1 MDLIPVMYELSSRMS
16 NKTIEFFS
24 CTSLWPSIAAS
35 AQDPRWWRQRCETLL
50 ERRLVREE
58 GMHWADVYRSL
69 LLVKDKP
76 RFDKTLCYSELLID
90 VLLEIGA
97 DPVERTRIEP
107 RGMLVTV
114 GYGPKIMSNVYR
126 PLRFVVQ
133 GGDIAAVT
141 RMLSDPRIGAD
152 DLNMGAGAAIESGK
166 DCALDVLLAD
176 LRMTQQMRFG
186 FDEER
191 CRRRPTATL

>member
-1 MDLIPVMYELSSRMS
+1 MDLTPVMYELSSRMS
-16 NKTIEFFS
+16 NETIEFFS
-24 CTSLWPSIAAS
+24 RTPLWPSIAAS

-58 GMHWADVYRSL
+58 GMNWADVYRSL

-76 RFDKTLCYSELLID
+76 RFDKTLRYSELLVD

-114 GYGPKIMSNVYR
+114 RYEPKIMSNVYR

-133 GGDIAAVT
+133 GGDLSAVT
-141 RMLSDPRIGAD
+141 RMLSDPRIGVE
-152 DLNMGAGAAIESGK
+152 DLKMGAGAAIESEE
-166 DCALDVLLAD
+166 DAILDVLLAD
-176 LRMTQQMRFG
+176 PRMT
-186 FDEER
+186 
-191 CRRRPTATL
+191 L